1 MSYIHE
7 NPDWPNL
14 RWDDA
19 KLLPLLAD
27 VRHRQGRLLGR
38 MEGLGFRLR
47 AEASL
52 TTLTADVIKSS
63 AIEGAVLDAE
73 QVRSSI
79 ARRLG
84 LDFGG
89 KVQASRDVEGV
100 VEMMLDA
107 TQKYAQPLTAERLFS
122 WHASLFPTGRSGMRR
137 ITVGAWRPADIG
149 AMQVVSGP
157 MGRER
162 VHFEAPSADRLQH
175 EVSFFLD
182 WFGAA
187 NGIDPVLKAG
197 IAHFWFVTIHPFED
211 GNGRISRAIA
221 DMALARAEGTIERF
235 YSMSAQIEAEK
246 KQYYLNLEQSQKGG
260 TDITS
265 WLEWFLGCLGRAVAG
280 AEDGLAS
287 VLRKAKIWELINSQS
302 PVNERQ
308 RKVINRLL
316 DGFEGKLSTSKYAK
330 LAQCSGDTALRDI
343 KILLDRG
350 ILIQDAGGGRN
361 TSYHLVEPEDQP
373 NPPSQD

>member
-14 RWDDA
+14 RWDNA

-107 TQKYAQPLTAERLFS
+107 TQKYAESLTAERLFS

-137 ITVGAWRPADIG
+137 ITVGAWRPANIG
-149 AMQVVSGP
+149 PMQVVSGP
-157 MGRER
+157 IGRER
-162 VHFEAPSADRLQH
+162 VHFEAPAADRLKR
-175 EVSFFLD
+175 EVSAFLK

-221 DMALARAEGTIERF
+221 DMALARAEGMIERF
-235 YSMSAQIEAEK
+235 YSMSTQIEAEK
-246 KQYYLNLEQSQKGG
+246 KQYYLNLERSQKGG
-260 TDITS
+260 VDITS

-280 AEDGLAS
+280 AENGLAS
-287 VLRKAKIWELINSQS
+287 VLRKAKTWEQINSQS

-343 KILLDRG
+343 NILLDQG
-350 ILIQDAGGGRN
+350 ILVQVAGGGRN
-361 TSYHLVEPEDQP
+361 TSYRLVEPEDRHSQS
-373 NPPSQD
+373 SQD

>member
-1 MSYIHE
+1 VSYIHE
-7 NPDWPNL
+7 KADWPNL
-14 RWDDA
+14 KWNGV

-63 AIEGAVLDAE
+63 AIEGELLDAE

-89 KVQASRDVEGV
+89 NIKSSRDVEGV

-107 TQKYAQPLTAERLFS
+107 TQKYAEPLTAERLFG

-149 AMQVVSGP
+149 PMQVVSGP
-157 MGRER
+157 MGREKI
-162 VHFEAPSADRLQH
+162 HFEAPASDRLER
-175 EVSFFLD
+175 EVSAFLE
-182 WFGAA
+182 WFEAA
-187 NGIDPVLKAG
+187 NGIDLVLKAG

-235 YSMSAQIEAEK
+235 YSMSTQIEAEK
-246 KQYYLNLEQSQKGG
+246 KQYYLNLEQNQKGG
-260 TDITS
+260 VDITS

-287 VLRKAKIWELINSQS
+287 VLRKAKTLERINSQS

-330 LAQCSGDTALRDI
+330 LAKCSTDTALRDI
-343 KILLDRG
+343 GILVKRG
-350 ILIQDAGGGRN
+350 VLIQDTGGGRN
-361 TSYHLVEPEDQP
+361 TSYRLAESEYQ
-373 NPPSQD
+373 SSAGK

>member
-1 MSYIHE
+1 VSYIHQ
-7 NPDWPNL
+7 NPEWPNL
-14 RWDDA
+14 RWDNA

-52 TTLTADVIKSS
+52 TTLTSDVIKSS
-63 AIEGAVLDAE
+63 AIEGSLLDAA

-89 KVQASRDVEGV
+89 PAKASRDVEGV

-107 TQKYAQPLTAERLFS
+107 TQKYAEPLTAERLFG

-157 MGRER
+157 IGRER
-162 VHFEAPSADRLQH
+162 IHFEAPTADRLEH
-175 EVSFFLD
+175 EVSAFLD
-182 WFGAA
+182 WFEAA

-197 IAHFWFVTIHPFED
+197 IAHFWFVTLHPFED

-221 DMALARAEGTIERF
+221 DMALARAEGTMDRF
-235 YSMSAQIEAEK
+235 YSMSTQIEAEK
-246 KQYYLNLEQSQKGG
+246 KRYYRNLEHSQKGG
-260 TDITS
+260 VDITT
-265 WLEWFLGCLGRAVAG
+265 WLKWFLGCLGRAVAG
-280 AEDGLAS
+280 AEAGLAG
-287 VLRKAKIWELINSQS
+287 VLRKAKVWERINNQS

-308 RKVINRLL
+308 RKVINQLL
-316 DGFEGKLSTSKYAK
+316 DGFEGKLSTSKYAR
-330 LAQCSGDTALRDI
+330 LAKCSGDTALRDI
-343 KILLDRG
+343 KILLDQG
-350 ILIQDAGGGRN
+350 ILIQDQGGGRN
-361 TSYHLVEPEDQP
+361 TSYRLAEPDDQH
-373 NPPSQD
+373 PPSSRG

>member
-1 MSYIHE
+1 MTYIYQ

-14 RWDDA
+14 RWNDA
-19 KLLPLLAD
+19 KLLPLVAD

-52 TTLTADVIKSS
+52 TTLTSDVIKSS
-63 AIEGAVLDAE
+63 AIEGSRLDAA

-89 KVQASRDVEGV
+89 NVKPNRDVEGV

-107 TQKYAQPLTAERLFS
+107 TQKYAQPLTAQRLYD

-149 AMQVVSGP
+149 AMRVVSGP
-157 MGRER
+157 IGREQ
-162 VHFEAPSADRLQH
+162 VHFEAPAADTLEH
-175 EVSFFLD
+175 EVSVFLD
-182 WFGAA
+182 WFAA
-187 NGIDPVLKAG
+187 AKGVDPVLMAG

-221 DMALARAEGTIERF
+221 DMALARAEGMAERF
-235 YSMSAQIEAEK
+235 YSMSEQIEAEK
-246 KQYYLNLEQSQKGG
+246 KDYYLKLEQSQKGG
-260 TDITS
+260 VNITA
-265 WLEWFLGCLGRAVAG
+265 WLEWFLGCLGRAVGG
-280 AEDGLAS
+280 AETGLAS
-287 VLRKAKIWELINSQS
+287 VLRKAKVWEQINSQS
-302 PVNERQ
+302 AVNERQ

-330 LAQCSGDTALRDI
+330 LAKCSTDTALRDI
-343 KILLDRG
+343 KILLDCA
-350 ILIQDAGGGRN
+350 ILIREEGKGRS
-361 TSYHLVEPEDQP
+361 TSYRLTEPKGQ
-373 NPPSQD
+373 S

>member
-175 EVSFFLD
+175 EVSVFLD